1 MWDEAKEATLT
12 HIKTASYMDET
23 EYALC
28 FFIGYLGSAMNVN
41 SDSMVKDFTKAIEEK
56 EK

>member
-1 MWDEAKEATLT
+1 
-12 HIKTASYMDET
+12 MDET

-41 SDSMVKDFTKAIEEK
+41 SDSMVKEFADAVESKVTT
-56 EK
+56 